1 MLPPTPRALFS
12 NSCGWGFASLHPR
25 LYSTA
30 TRAQYKHLDT
40 SFSQSAIVDRP
51 SVLSPSESSGI
62 LLLLDRVV
70 FYGLMALIVLTA
82 IPYGT
87 VHPWSRALF
96 QCSVFALTLIWIVHG
111 LVSGSWRVGNL
122 RLILPIGALV
132 LLALV
137 QSLTWWQVDSA
148 GLKVGYSL
156 SSDPFESWVFVFR
169 TSALVLAALLLIR
182 FTSTRNRLTI
192 LIHTIIGVAVLSALF
207 GIARQSLQH
216 SQGFVLPLLRPGL
229 GFGQF
234 INKNHF
240 PYLMEMA
247 MGLVAGVV
255 LMSGKGRERIPLYLA
270 ALLGLWAALVLS
282 LSRGGLMAM
291 TAQAIFAVLLFANSR
306 RARKTDKDEIESSRF
321 GWTRSLAVKVIMAA
335 TLLAFI
341 VAGIVWLA
349 GDKLSAGV
357 ESAAA
362 EMTAVDRTELHEGSR
377 RRDIWRASWLMFKA
391 YPITGAGLGGFWTE
405 LPYYHQ
411 ASGVTTPQQAHNDYL
426 EVLASG
432 GLLGAALL
440 IWFVVV
446 LIKQARQSV
455 RASEGFQR
463 AAVLGA
469 MVGLVGVGV
478 HSLVDFG
485 LHITSNSLVFVAM
498 LAIISLDPLPRTH
511 NARARRS

>member
-1 MLPPTPRALFS
+1 
-12 NSCGWGFASLHPR
+12 
-25 LYSTA
+25 
-30 TRAQYKHLDT
+30 
-40 SFSQSAIVDRP
+40 
-51 SVLSPSESSGI
+51 
-62 LLLLDRVV
+62 
-70 FYGLMALIVLTA
+70 
-82 IPYGT
+82 
-87 VHPWSRALF
+87 
-96 QCSVFALTLIWIVHG
+96 
-111 LVSGSWRVGNL
+111 
-122 RLILPIGALV
+122 
-132 LLALV
+132 
-137 QSLTWWQVDSA
+137 
-148 GLKVGYSL
+148 
-156 SSDPFESWVFVFR
+156 
-169 TSALVLAALLLIR
+169 
-182 FTSTRNRLTI
+182 
-192 LIHTIIGVAVLSALF
+192 
-207 GIARQSLQH
+207 
-216 SQGFVLPLLRPGL
+216 
-229 GFGQF
+229 
-234 INKNHF
+234 
-240 PYLMEMA
+240 

-391 YPITGAGLGGFWTE
+391 HPIAGAGLGGFWTE